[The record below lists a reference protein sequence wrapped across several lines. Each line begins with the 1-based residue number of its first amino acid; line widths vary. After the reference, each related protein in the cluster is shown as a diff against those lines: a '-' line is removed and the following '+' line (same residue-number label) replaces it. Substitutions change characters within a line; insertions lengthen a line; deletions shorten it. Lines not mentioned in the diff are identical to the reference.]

1 MDLDPFRAL
10 APQELKSH
18 GPAVVYGLVEVVQQ
32 RAEANDE
39 MWIDAAARL
48 PRPWFATVLIAHVAG
63 RLEGGEAFPT
73 IAADVVDDARK
84 LLLGALREMK
94 EVAIAKT
101 FEKASRVD
109 PDDESEDWSNLGP
122 PQSEL
127 VRLNKKLFLL
137 VTTMGGPFPAP

>member
-1 MDLDPFRAL
+1 MRMLPGQGVATGDG
-10 APQELKSH
+10 E
-18 GPAVVYGLVEVVQQ
+18 GE
-32 RAEANDE
+32 
-39 MWIDAAARL
+39 AAATKHRN
-48 PRPWFATVLIAHVAG
+48 VDDVVAHVAG